1 MKNKDVKII
10 DRIISVLDV
19 TKCIGQSEYDKL
31 VDWLIGLKTKCINE
45 WHKQSEKDLFDEYVD
60 WSSTYYAVI
69 MKDLSERVVVSYA
82 DESSDGSRNS
92 YFDYVGSDDIVEFDD
107 ILFWKEI
114 EKPNTK

>member
-1 MKNKDVKII
+1 M
-10 DRIISVLDV
+10 
-19 TKCIGQSEYDKL
+19 
-31 VDWLIGLKTKCINE
+31 DWLIGLKTRCINE

>member
-19 TKCIGQSEYDKL
+19 TKCLGQSEYD
-31 VDWLIGLKTKCINE
+31 
-45 WHKQSEKDLFDEYVD
+45 KQSEKDLFDEYVD
-60 WSSTYYAVI
+60 WSSTYYVVI

-82 DESSDGSRNS
+82 DESSDGSCNR
-92 YFDYVGSDDIVEFDD
+92 YFDFVGSDDVVEFDD